1 MNILYELKVIS
12 VTLFGP
18 DLMNYNS
25 QKSSYSSKT
34 IS

>member
-12 VTLFGP
+12 ITFFGP

-25 QKSSYSSKT
+25 QKPFHPSK
-34 IS
+34 